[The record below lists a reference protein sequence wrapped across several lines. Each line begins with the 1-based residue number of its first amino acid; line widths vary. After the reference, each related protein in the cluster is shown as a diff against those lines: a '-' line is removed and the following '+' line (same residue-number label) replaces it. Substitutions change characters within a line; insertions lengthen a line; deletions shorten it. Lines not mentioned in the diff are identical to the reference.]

1 MTLLVLS
8 VALAQ
13 PVMANQT
20 DAATAINS
28 AKNTILTCYDAAKE
42 AESAGA
48 NITLLEIT
56 LNNAGLLLSQAELAY
71 SKNDYD
77 GAQSLAVQSQTVL
90 NGFTSTAQ
98 SSGLAALQQR
108 NQDFLVN
115 VVGSIIATLVV
126 LVGGV
131 LAWVYLKRKYTTE
144 EYNTEGDKLNES
156 SKL

>member
-8 VALAQ
+8 VAVAQ

-126 LVGGV
+126 LVFGM

>member
-1 MTLLVLS
+1 MVTTLLILL
-8 VALAQ
+8 VAVAQ

-20 DAATAINS
+20 SAAAAINS

-48 NITLLEIT
+48 NISLLEST

-71 SKNDYD
+71 SKNEYD
-77 GAQSLAVQSQTVL
+77 RAQSLAVQSQTVL
-90 NGFTSTAQ
+90 NGFTSKAQ

-126 LVGGV
+126 LTAGL
-131 LAWVYLKRKYTTE
+131 LAWVYLKRKYTKGGAGE
-144 EYNTEGDKLNES
+144 
-156 SKL
+156 